1 LQGRSAAS
9 SLIPAPS
16 DRLDEVRVDRDGRGF
31 GDNPHGDGGRESMGD
46 RGLRRCRPPPG
57 VRVSY
62 MRKQLSRVLFGGKP
76 VNVGG
81 TRDFASTLRCGVFV
95 DDLVIGESG
104 SKEFAHRVGLTAAHD
119 RSIRGSGRRTA
130 DAGGPRLRAS
140 AMSSRLDRRRRRPRM
155 RPSRQPRSWSTS
167 RRPKRPLATRSK
179 PVAKRSRTSRASGR
193 RPPMM
198 ARDGTK
204 ADRDPRTVAPQD
216 T

>member
-1 LQGRSAAS
+1 
-9 SLIPAPS
+9 
-16 DRLDEVRVDRDGRGF
+16 
-31 GDNPHGDGGRESMGD
+31 MGD

-130 DAGGPRLRAS
+130 RCGWSAAPRVGYVLEARPTATAAPHAAVSTAEELVNIAKAQEAIGNEVETGGETIEDVAS
-140 AMSSRLDRRRRRPRM
+140 
-155 RPSRQPRSWSTS
+155 
-167 RRPKRPLATRSK
+167 
-179 PVAKRSRTSRASGR
+179 
-193 RPPMM
+193 
-198 ARDGTK
+198 
-204 ADRDPRTVAPQD
+204 
-216 T
+216 